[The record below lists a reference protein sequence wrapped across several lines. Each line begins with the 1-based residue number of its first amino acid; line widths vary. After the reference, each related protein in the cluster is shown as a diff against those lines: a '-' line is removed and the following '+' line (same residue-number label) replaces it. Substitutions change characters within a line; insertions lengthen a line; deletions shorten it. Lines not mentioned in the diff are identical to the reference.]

1 MADTPR
7 SGSLPLLNEA
17 NDVQNVLNPA
27 YSGSMTTSAR
37 YSTHQDIIEMEIEM
51 GKPTETSSMK
61 RIKDLEAIIDIAI
74 ISVPENITQEL
85 GTEISSTTQ
94 TTLSST
100 TITPPIPSEESTS
113 STIDRPST
121 PLTEYSQED
130 TDAFR
135 NFIKRFNRTYS
146 EKGLDNYIANMEC
159 FSTGSADIGETQF
172 ADLSETQLRKLLNP
186 MRDPK
191 RNDTSK
197 RCGIHTYIV
206 KYQNNVNIGIKNEK
220 YINGSILYD

>member
-1 MADTPR
+1 
-7 SGSLPLLNEA
+7 
-17 NDVQNVLNPA
+17 
-27 YSGSMTTSAR
+27 
-37 YSTHQDIIEMEIEM
+37 MEIEM

-61 RIKDLEAIIDIAI
+61 RIK
-74 ISVPENITQEL
+74 
-85 GTEISSTTQ
+85 
-94 TTLSST
+94 
-100 TITPPIPSEESTS
+100 
-113 STIDRPST
+113 
-121 PLTEYSQED
+121 
-130 TDAFR
+130 
-135 NFIKRFNRTYS
+135 FNRTYS

-206 KYQNNVNIGIKNEK
+206 KYQNNELHVTLATHLPAAEEDGIVSENILSFDETQQWHDIGENATKCQLIGLSSSTKVDCIPLIAQMGRFSDTNQLYWSDMERGMGNIWILRNSFGTEWG
-220 YINGSILYD
+220 INGDFEMRSSSNCGTFDYAFTFYKDIAKF